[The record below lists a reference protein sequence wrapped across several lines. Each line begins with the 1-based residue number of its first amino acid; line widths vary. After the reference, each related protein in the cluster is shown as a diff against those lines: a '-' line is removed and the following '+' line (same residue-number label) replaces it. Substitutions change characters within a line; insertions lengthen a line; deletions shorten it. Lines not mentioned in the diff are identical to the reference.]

1 MKDERMNENLI
12 LAIVGIGMGI
22 FGIAVWY
29 KEMFTD
35 SKAANL
41 WRRMNGK
48 GKIGRNY
55 AAVGAPAMAC
65 FFFFTGVSGIIRYS
79 HLPRIWLTCSAAI
92 VLFAASIT
100 LIGLLPI
107 KFPNSMYP
115 DWQYAKRHGLLDEN
129 GNIDREAYENH
140 VDRKEFW

>member
-1 MKDERMNENLI
+1 MNENLK
-12 LAIVGIGMGI
+12 LAIIGIGAGV
-22 FGIAVWY
+22 FGMAVWY
-29 KEMFTD
+29 AEMFTD
-35 SKAANL
+35 FKTANL

-107 KFPNSMYP
+107 NFPNSMYP
-115 DWQYAKRHGLLDEN
+115 DWQYAKRHGLLDDDD
-129 GNIDREAYENH
+129 NIDQEAYEKH
-140 VDRKEFW
+140 TKDKGFW